1 MGDKSQFIELI
12 TGELEKKL
20 QELFAK
26 PCHQGQKIVIH
37 IDMDRRRAMI
47 EMPPEIVKLADR

>member
-1 MGDKSQFIELI
+1 MGDKKFITLI
-12 TGELEKKL
+12 TSELEKKL
-20 QELFAK
+20 EELFAT

-47 EMPPEIVKLADR
+47 EMPPEIIKLADR